1 MKKPNSETNCFS
13 LIQIKMK
20 SRFTFIAAVCMV
32 MIGTVQAQQTFSFK
46 PIAEV
51 PLKFIKTTG
60 KVSSLPSLPLLNNAV
75 LEEGPENLSLRKQIQ
90 FYEDNALPK
99 GPDPAVQ
106 KKYNGFTNGSTAS
119 AVQVLSNWDGINPGA
134 DPSDNTIAVG
144 ASHVIQMVN
153 GSGTPIRI
161 YDKSTGTVL
170 KNTSVQAITGT
181 ANIGDPN
188 IIYDQR
194 ADRYIFL
201 VIKSIAGGDLQI
213 CVSKTNDPTG
223 AYYLYQLLTG
233 GLLGSTFPDFPKLGV
248 WGNSYFI
255 TTNSGGPY
263 IYALDRTSMLAGVAA
278 KPSQKFTLAD
288 FPGGGVQ
295 AASPVSLIGSV
306 NAPGTSRPIIIRAF
320 DDAWTSAADVDAL
333 ELYTMIINWTNSSN
347 SSISGPLKLN
357 TAAFDS
363 KICNDFNSSTCITQE
378 GSTKKLDALGAIVSD
393 KAQYRKFAT
402 YESIVCCV
410 FANAGSNTGAI
421 RWYELRKSGTANW
434 SIFQQGT
441 YAPADAQNRFIG
453 SISQNSAGSIA
464 LGYNISGTTE
474 FPGQRVTG

>member
-1 MKKPNSETNCFS
+1 M
-13 LIQIKMK
+13 
-20 SRFTFIAAVCMV
+20 
-32 MIGTVQAQQTFSFK
+32 
-46 PIAEV
+46 
-51 PLKFIKTTG
+51 
-60 KVSSLPSLPLLNNAV
+60 
-75 LEEGPENLSLRKQIQ
+75 
-90 FYEDNALPK
+90 
-99 GPDPAVQ
+99 
-106 KKYNGFTNGSTAS
+106 
-119 AVQVLSNWDGINPGA
+119 
-134 DPSDNTIAVG
+134 
-144 ASHVIQMVN
+144 
-153 GSGTPIRI
+153 
-161 YDKSTGTVL
+161 
-170 KNTSVQAITGT
+170 
-181 ANIGDPN
+181 
-188 IIYDQR
+188 
-194 ADRYIFL
+194 
-201 VIKSIAGGDLQI
+201 
-213 CVSKTNDPTG
+213 
-223 AYYLYQLLTG
+223 LTG
-233 GLLGSTFPDFPKLGV
+233 GLFGSTFPDFPKLGV

-263 IYALDRTSMLAGVAA
+263 IYALDRTSMLAGTAA

-306 NAPGTSRPIIIRAF
+306 NAPGSSKPIIIRAF
-320 DDAWTSAADVDAL
+320 DDAWTSQTDVDDL
-333 ELYTMIINWTNSSN
+333 ELYTMTINWSNSSN

-378 GSTKKLDALGAIVSD
+378 GSTKKLDALGAIISD

-410 FANAGSNTGAI
+410 FADAGSNTGAI

-464 LGYNISGTTE
+464 LGYNISGSTE
-474 FPGQRVTG
+474 FPGQRVTGRVLADANGDLTAPETIVEAGTAAKTSSNRYGDYNAMICDPTDGSFWFTANYNPAASPKTNIVHFQINNAAPLSFADAVPKISANKILLAPNPANSYADIISSFR